1 MRVVLA
7 SNVIIH
13 GEVRSAG
20 YVVDG
25 DDAFCTQLVSRGL
38 ASRVVAP
45 VDVIAESVVAPVDV
59 PAFVEAEAPRHAPKA
74 PRHRPR

>member
-13 GEVRSAG
+13 GEVRSSG

-45 VDVIAESVVAPVDV
+45 VDVIAESVVAPVDA
-59 PAFVEAEAPRHAPKA
+59 PAIIAPRS